1 MPLISVIMSVYN
13 DEKNLPESVESIL
26 NQTFGDFE
34 FIITEDCSKDNSL
47 KLLRDYASKDKRIV
61 LIENKENLKLT
72 KNLNSM
78 LGIAKGDLI
87 ARMDSDDI
95 SLPER
100 FEKQVKIFKDNPEID
115 FVFTSSMLMDNEGND
130 LCESWRPND
139 IRKIL
144 DHMKFD
150 SYIPHPTIM
159 AKKDIFAKAGNYT
172 EIKGYGQE
180 DKELWEKFIANGV
193 SFYYLNELLLRYR
206 LNPSGISFNV
216 RNYSKD
222 EIYSYKKVN
231 ICIDNYQRA
240 KAVQIYKQISGKIP
254 LKYKL
259 LLLIKFFTPNKLRFY
274 KSVLV
279 KKLHSKKA

>member
-1 MPLISVIMSVYN
+1 MSVYN

>member
-1 MPLISVIMSVYN
+1 YN
-13 DEKNLPESVESIL
+13 DEKNLPEAVESIL

-47 KLLRDYASKDKRIV
+47 KLLRDYATKDKRIV

-139 IRKIL
+139 IQKIL

-159 AKKDIFAKAGNYT
+159 AKKLIFEKAGNYT

-193 SFYYLNELLLRYR
+193 CFYYLNEILLRYR

>member
-13 DEKNLPESVESIL
+13 DEKNLPEAVESIL

-139 IRKIL
+139 IQKIL
-144 DHMKFD
+144 DHMKYD
-150 SYIPHPTIM
+150 TYIPHPTVM
-159 AKKDIFAKAGNYT
+159 AKKEIFAKAGNYT

-180 DKELWEKFIANGV
+180 DKELWEKFIGIGV
-193 SFYYLNELLLRYR
+193 KFYYLNEILLRYR

-222 EIYSYKKVN
+222 EIYNYKKVN

-240 KAVQIYKQISGKIP
+240 RAVQIYKQISGNIP

-259 LLLIKFFTPNKLRFY
+259 MLLIKFFTPNKLRFY